1 MLCEVDCGAE
11 FEQQQDEYLRNV
23 YELPLDF
30 VLWYTGG
37 INGWRNSDLVRLD
50 GTPRPVWFA
59 YTRLT
64 GR

>member
-1 MLCEVDCGAE
+1 MLCEVNCGAE

-23 YELPLDF
+23 YELPLDYIG
-30 VLWYTGG
+30 WYTANV
-37 INGWRNSDLVRLD
+37 NGWRNSDLVRAD
-50 GTPRPVWFA
+50 GSTKPVWLT